1 MNKTVWKAPR
11 HVKART
17 PEMLTRAMV
26 ENNLRQQIEF
36 NYFNIGKQDD
46 EWFAWYLAD
55 VSDLVR
61 VTTEDLDG

>member
-17 PEMLTRAMV
+17 PELLTRAMV
-26 ENNLRQQIEF
+26 ENNLRQKIEF
-36 NYFNIGKQDD
+36 NYFQIGKADN
-46 EWFAWYLAD
+46 EWYAWYLAD

-61 VTTEDLDG
+61 IDVSDMDG